1 MSIFDQNNSK
11 ENSEE
16 VLYQAVKEELKP
28 ILEKWDDRVG
38 RENTGGIYFQDPQ
51 RIKLIKDTSKLVMQ
65 FIWMKLGMKI
75 PDYTRRVLDSEYNI
89 MGFKTNK

>member
-16 VLYQAVKEELKP
+16 VLYQSVKEELKP
-28 ILEKWDDRVG
+28 ILEKWDDRIG
-38 RENTGGIYFQDPQ
+38 REKWGMYVPDPQ
-51 RIKLIKDTSKLVMQ
+51 RVKLIKDTSKLVMQ

-75 PDYTRRVLDSEYNI
+75 PDYTRRVLDNEYNI
-89 MGFKTNK
+89 MELKVDK

>member
-16 VLYQAVKEELKP
+16 VLYQSVKEELKP

-38 RENTGGIYFQDPQ
+38 REKWGMYVQDPQ
-51 RIKLIKDTSKLVMQ
+51 RVKLIKDTSKLVMQ

-75 PDYTRRVLDSEYNI
+75 PDYTRRVLDNEYNI
-89 MGFKTNK
+89 MELKVDK

>member
-16 VLYQAVKEELKP
+16 VLYQSVKEELKP

-38 RENTGGIYFQDPQ
+38 SEKWGIYVPDPQ
-51 RIKLIKDTSKLVMQ
+51 RVKLIKDTSKLVMQ

-75 PDYTRRVLDSEYNI
+75 PDYTRRVLDNEYNI
-89 MGFKTNK
+89 MELKVDK